1 MLVLEA
7 DHVLRDAASP
17 VIAGGAVAVRDGLIV
32 ACGTAAEIRAA
43 YPAAETIS
51 LGHACLMPGLINAH
65 QHGRGLSQIQ
75 LGFPDDSLEPWIAR
89 RRGRGVPDVYALTRL
104 AALQMIENGV
114 TATLH
119 ANYSY
124 GSGDYEAELRAAIRA
139 YDDLGLRATICV
151 GYADRGGVV
160 YPPADETAFLAS
172 LPADVRALIGAGRP
186 GYRPLAETV
195 DLMTRLRADY
205 AGHPRLSFAYGPAG
219 PQWVSDEA
227 WRTLAA
233 DAKEHGLGLHFHL
246 LESPAQAACARS
258 LYPEGVLARLERLGV
273 FETRASA
280 AHFVHATARD
290 IADAARLGLRIV
302 INPGSN
308 MRLGNGAPP
317 IAALMEAGIRFG
329 LGTDNCALDDNE
341 DYLSELRLGR
351 LLGRSATIAPSAQLR
366 SFFAVATECGAEAA
380 FLAETGRI
388 RDGFK
393 ADLVAIDLTAT
404 EGVYLDP
411 QTQALEA
418 MLARASGSDV
428 VMTMVG
434 GRILHQRAAPSAKAE
449 SIHAAAR
456 RTAAETRLDAGAR
469 SLANELSEALRR
481 HYVAVGYGELS
492 DTKLTPRVS

>member
-17 VIAGGAVAVRDGLIV
+17 AIAGGAVAVRDGLVV
-32 ACGTAAEIRAA
+32 ACGTAAQIRAA
-43 YPAAETIS
+43 HPEAETLS
-51 LGHACLMPGLINAH
+51 LGHACLMPGFVNAH
-65 QHGRGLSQIQ
+65 QHGRGLSQVQ

-124 GSGDYEAELRAAIRA
+124 GSGDYEAELRASIRA
-139 YDDLGLRATICV
+139 YDEAGLRATICV
-151 GYADRGGVV
+151 GYADSGGLV
-160 YPPADETAFLAS
+160 YPPADEPAFLAS
-172 LPADVRALIGAGRP
+172 LPPDVRALIAAGKP
-186 GYRPLAETV
+186 GYLPLAGTI
-195 DLMTRLRADY
+195 DLMARLRADY
-205 AGHPRLSFAYGPAG
+205 AGHPRLAFAYGPAG

-227 WRTLAA
+227 WRALAA
-233 DAKEHGLGLHFHL
+233 DARKHGLGLHFHL
-246 LESPAQAACARS
+246 LESPAQAACARA

-280 AHFVHATARD
+280 AHVVHASARD
-290 IADAARLGLRIV
+290 IAEAARLGLRIV

-317 IAALMEAGIRFG
+317 VAALMEAGIRFG

-351 LLGRSATIAPSAQLR
+351 LLGRSATAPAGDQLR
-366 SFFAVATECGAEAA
+366 TSIAAATEWGADAA
-380 FLAETGRI
+380 FLADTGRI

-393 ADLVAIDLTAT
+393 ADLVAIDLAGS
-404 EGVYLDP
+404 EGAYLDP
-411 QTQALEA
+411 QMPMLEA
-418 MLARASGSDV
+418 MLARASGRDV
-428 VMTMVG
+428 LMTMVG
-434 GRILHQRAAPSAKAE
+434 GRILHRRGASTTAGAE
-449 SIHAAAR
+449 SIRAAAR
-456 RTAAETRLDAGAR
+456 QTAAETRLDAGTR
-469 SLANELSEALRR
+469 QLAGELAEALRR
-481 HYVAVGYGELS
+481 HYAAVANGG
-492 DTKLTPRVS
+492 T

>member
-17 VIAGGAVAVRDGLIV
+17 VITGGAVAVHDGIIA
-32 ACGTAAEIRAA
+32 ACGSASDIRAA
-43 YPAAETIS
+43 YPGAETVS
-51 LGHACLMPGLINAH
+51 LGHACLMPGLVNAH
-65 QHGRGLSQIQ
+65 QHGRGLSQVQ

-89 RRGRGVPDVYALTRL
+89 RRGRGVPDVYAFTRL

-139 YDDLGLRATICV
+139 YDESGLRATICV
-151 GYADRGGVV
+151 GYADRGGLV
-160 YPPADETAFLAS
+160 YPPADEAAFLAS
-172 LPADVRALIGAGRP
+172 LPSDLQALIGAGKP
-186 GYRPLAETV
+186 GYLPLAATI
-195 DLMTRLRADY
+195 DLMARLRADY
-205 AGHPRLSFAYGPAG
+205 ARHPRLSFAYGPAG

-227 WRTLAA
+227 WQALAA
-233 DAKEHGLGLHFHL
+233 DARKHGLGLHFHL

-280 AHFVHATARD
+280 AHFVHASAHD

-317 IAALMEAGIRFG
+317 VAALIDAGIRFG

-351 LLGRSATIAPSAQLR
+351 LLGRSAAIAPSAQLR
-366 SFFAVATECGAEAA
+366 SFLAVATEWGAEAA
-380 FLAETGRI
+380 FLDGAGCI

-393 ADLVAIDLTAT
+393 ADLVAIDLAAA
-404 EGVYLDP
+404 EGAYLDP
-411 QTQALEA
+411 QTQTLEA
-418 MLARASGSDV
+418 MLARATGRDV

-434 GRILHQRAAPSAKAE
+434 GRILHERAAPTAEAE
-449 SIHAAAR
+449 SIRAAAR
-456 RTAAETRLDAGAR
+456 RTATETRLHAETRQ
-469 SLANELSEALRR
+469 LASELAEALRG
-481 HYVAVGYGELS
+481 HYAE
-492 DTKLTPRVS
+492 